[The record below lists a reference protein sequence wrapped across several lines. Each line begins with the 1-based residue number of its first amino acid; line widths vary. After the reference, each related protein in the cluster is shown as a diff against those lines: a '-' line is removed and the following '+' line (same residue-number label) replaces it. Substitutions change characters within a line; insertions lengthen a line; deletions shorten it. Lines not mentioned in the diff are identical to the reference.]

1 MLRIH
6 IQAPEDLPV
15 SRRRLR
21 LLRRGT
27 SRPRVAGPVRGSR
40 QHLPASQHVPQPLM
54 LRLPHKQRA
63 RAAPHHRHGGN
74 RPGGPGQR
82 LALRHGVGLSGR
94 VGERHEQPD
103 RSRKEGDYLRQS
115 RQAAWHVGLTRN
127 GGGERQR
134 SSPPLMSIR
143 HYQAQ
148 LRPDVRRRFYTKWD
162 VRRTPA
168 CSYMALTA
176 ISWSSQRTDIR
187 RICSMSDC
195 IKK

>member
-1 MLRIH
+1 MVLGSDW
-6 IQAPEDLPV
+6 PYDMGLDSPV
-15 SRRRLR
+15 EWVKSMKSL
-21 LLRRGT
+21 T
-27 SRPRVAGPVRGSR
+27 AEEKAAIISDN
-40 QHLPASQHVPQPLM
+40 PAKV
-54 LRLPHKQRA
+54 
-63 RAAPHHRHGGN
+63 
-74 RPGGPGQR
+74 
-82 LALRHGVGLSGR
+82 
-94 VGERHEQPD
+94 
-103 RSRKEGDYLRQS
+103 
-115 RQAAWHVGLTRN
+115 AWHVGLTHD
-127 GGGERQR
+127 GSEKHQR

-143 HYQAQ
+143 HYQAL